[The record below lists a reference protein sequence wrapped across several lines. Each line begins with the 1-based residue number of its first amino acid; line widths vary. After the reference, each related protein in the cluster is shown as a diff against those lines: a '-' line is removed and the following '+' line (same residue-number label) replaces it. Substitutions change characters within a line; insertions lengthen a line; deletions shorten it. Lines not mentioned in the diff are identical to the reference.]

1 LISFRYHLVSIVGIF
16 LAFALGIA
24 VGTAALNGA
33 VTDGLRSQVNSLRDT
48 RDNLQTEN
56 SQLNKQVAAQDS
68 FAQLYGPGLAAGAL
82 TGQTVAIIETPGAND
97 SNGDAIAAEV
107 QAAGGKVTG
116 RISLTADYVDP
127 ARAADIRSL
136 ATGSAHPVGLQLPAT
151 DDAGQLGGALL
162 AYVLVGSPTEADI
175 QQVLAGFAALQMVK
189 VKGSAVTAA
198 NLAIVVTAGA
208 ENSGSNTTA
217 VTMLSSLAS
226 QLDSQGKGTVVA
238 GNTPSASKGGLV
250 YAIRNDATVSHA
262 VSTVDDAD
270 TSLGQLTTILALA
283 QQKAGASGQYGSAA
297 GADSIAPAP
306 GS

>member
-68 FAQLYGPGLAAGAL
+68 FAQLYGPGLAAGTL

-107 QAAGGKVTG
+107 QAAG
-116 RISLTADYVDP
+116 RISLTSDYVDP

-198 NLAIVVTAGA
+198 NLAIVVTAGD

-250 YAIRNDATVSHA
+250 YAVRNDATVSHA

-270 TSLGQLTTILALA
+270 TSLGQLTTVLALA
-283 QQKAGASGQYGSAA
+283 QQKAGTSGQYGSAA